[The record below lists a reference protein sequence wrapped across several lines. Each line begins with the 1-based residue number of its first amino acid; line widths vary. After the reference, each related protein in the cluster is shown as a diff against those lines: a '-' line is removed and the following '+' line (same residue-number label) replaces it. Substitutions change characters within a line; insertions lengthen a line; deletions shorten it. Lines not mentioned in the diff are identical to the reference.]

1 MYEETEETTGCL
13 ESYGLGHS
21 VWCSGM
27 RERWVNRSDAQLSIR
42 RFRDSNSATLGSKAF
57 S

>member
-27 RERWVNRSDAQLSIR
+27 GECWVNRSDAKLSIR